1 MPAPSPAPGS
11 GRVDVRKDQ
20 VLSWIAY
27 WIVFGLIL
35 LVPVGLG
42 VGARYAAYVNGNIE
56 DLSGDLVVF
65 GVLGAVL
72 LVPVLGLVAVGPR
85 HLAQQGVEVGDRGI
99 GVVRERRSWARG
111 GTVFVPWQDVH
122 LVTRS
127 VSKGSAPG
135 RTLEIHLKRGDG
147 VSEPVVRWATLVP
160 AGRVWK
166 GTTASRPRIVVTLG
180 DDLLSRIEQEIEVWR
195 PAGAGRTRPAA
206 PAPEATPAPAPGA
219 APVRAAAPSGAAVRR
234 VDMRWQQAAGWLV
247 TTVACV
253 YFALGLAVLTVV
265 TAVNGEYGGAGAMLF
280 LTVFFALVSRPLLRR
295 APRYTTV
302 QGVELDDEGIT
313 LVQEP
318 KGSFAGV
325 RTRIPWSDVRSV
337 SQDVGIDHQTS
348 GRKPQFSV
356 DVVTDEPLYGI
367 DLPHWVGLEGEK
379 MRIKPNQARH
389 GELVRAFRAVRPDLL
404 PGG

>member
-1 MPAPSPAPGS
+1 MPASSPAPGS

-27 WIVFGLIL
+27 WIVFGLL
-35 LVPVGLG
+35 LLLPVGLAA
-42 VGARYAAYVNGNIE
+42 GARYAAFANGNAE
-56 DLSGDLVVF
+56 DPSGDLVLF

-72 LVPVLGLVAVGPR
+72 LVPVLWLVAVGPR
-85 HLAQQGVEVGDRGI
+85 HLARQGVEAGDRGI

-111 GTVFVPWQDVH
+111 GTAFVPWQDVH

-166 GTTASRPRIVVTLG
+166 GTAASRPRIVVTLG
-180 DDLLSRIEQEIEVWR
+180 DDLLSRIEQEIEAWR
-195 PAGAGRTRPAA
+195 PAGAARTRPAA
-206 PAPEATPAPAPGA
+206 PR
-219 APVRAAAPSGAAVRR
+219 RAAAHSGAAVQR

-247 TTVACV
+247 TTVVCI

-280 LTVFFALVSRPLLRR
+280 LTAFFALVSRPLLRR

-318 KGSFAGV
+318 KGSFAGL

-356 DVVTDEPLYGI
+356 DVVTDEPLYGV
-367 DLPHWVGLEGEK
+367 DLPHWVGLEGGK
-379 MRIKPNQARH
+379 MRIKPNRARH
-389 GELVRAFRAVRPDLL
+389 GELIRAFRAVCPDLL
-404 PGG
+404 PGS

>member
-1 MPAPSPAPGS
+1 MPASSPAPGS

-20 VLSWIAY
+20 VQYWIGSWIG
-27 WIVFGLIL
+27 FGLIL
-35 LVPVGLG
+35 LLPVGLG
-42 VGARYAAYVNGNIE
+42 AGARYAAYVRGNVE
-56 DLSGDLVVF
+56 DPSGDLVVF
-65 GVLGAVL
+65 GVLCALL
-72 LVPVLGLVAVGPR
+72 LVPLLALVLTGPR
-85 HLAQQGVEVGDRGI
+85 HLAEQGVEVGDRGI
-99 GVVRERRSWARG
+99 GLVRERRSWARG
-111 GTVFVPWQDVH
+111 GTVFVPWRDVH

-160 AGRVWK
+160 AGRNWK

-180 DDLLSRIEQEIEVWR
+180 DDLLSRVEKEIGVWR
-195 PAGAGRTRPAA
+195 PAGAGRARSA
-206 PAPEATPAPAPGA
+206 APEAVKSAAAAESAPEAAPGPA
-219 APVRAAAPSGAAVRR
+219 GAGVRR

-247 TTVACV
+247 TTVVCV

-265 TAVNGEYGGAGAMLF
+265 SAVNGEYGGAGVMLF

-295 APRYTTV
+295 TPRYTTV

-325 RTRIPWSDVRSV
+325 RARIPWSEVLGV

-356 DVVTDEPLYGI
+356 DVVTREPLYGV
-367 DLPHWVGLEGEK
+367 DLPHWVGLEREK
-379 MRIKPNQARH
+379 VRIKPNRARH